1 MRALAISEI
10 SFVSGGME
18 EVVISAPRIK
28 PGVIVIKDT
37 IAIMNLLDQL
47 DRHSG
52 GGGGGEVLDEVVIEA
67 PRDCEDHCT
76 LAPDLVPESCEQHD
90 KDYSEDSKLDRKE
103 ADERFRENM
112 KKELAERYPH
122 LPQAVREAIADGYY
136 KAVREAGHLFYKGQ
150 GVNDRVVTEGDDI
163 PRIPR
168 F

>member
-1 MRALAISEI
+1 MRALAVSEI
-10 SFVSGGME
+10 SFVSGGIE
-18 EVVISAPRIK
+18 EVVVSAPKIK
-28 PGVIVIKDT
+28 PGVIVIDDT
-37 IAIMNLLDQL
+37 ITMMNLFYQM
-47 DRHSG
+47 DRHGVGS
-52 GGGGGEVLDEVVIEA
+52 GGGEVLDEVVIEA

-76 LAPDLVPESCEQHD
+76 LAPDLVPESCKQHD

-112 KKELAERYPH
+112 KKELAERYPN
-122 LPQAVREAIADGYY
+122 LPQAVRDAIAEGYY
-136 KAVREAGHLFYKGQ
+136 KAVREYGHLFYKGQ